1 MSSPPVVLFGYD
13 SSPFTNKVRLAL
25 RVKKIS
31 YSYIT
36 VPSMLPRPL
45 LTSTFALTYRKIPVL
60 LIGRSLYCDTSLIIE
75 ALEHH
80 FPVSAGYGTV
90 YPPFPALDSWSY
102 KSLVRG
108 FASFWTDKPLFR
120 ATTGLIPPS
129 VWETK
134 FGEDRSQLIGHQLS
148 AKKLGDKR
156 LENLARLDLH
166 LSMLEPTFTEKG
178 KWAIPTSAPS
188 LADISLYYQL
198 RWGIDI
204 AAGKGIENLSGGG
217 AADTQEEDVTGQVW
231 NQQRYPGLWAW
242 FHAFEAYIDSLPNL
256 QSTNPDNWLDAIKNS
271 PLPTS
276 DLLVPTAVEYQAE
289 VQKDLVPG
297 VGVSV
302 APDDTGRDNPQ
313 TGTLVAIGVEEVV
326 LRPIAKAEVDVLVH
340 FPRLGFV
347 VRGVEGA
354 RL

>member
-1 MSSPPVVLFGYD
+1 
-13 SSPFTNKVRLAL
+13 
-25 RVKKIS
+25 
-31 YSYIT
+31 
-36 VPSMLPRPL
+36 MLPRPL
-45 LTSTFALTYRKIPVL
+45 LTSTFALTYRKIPAL

-80 FPVSAGYGTV
+80 FPSTSGYGSV

-129 VWETK
+129 VWETR

-156 LENLARLDLH
+156 PENLARLDLH
-166 LSMLEPTFTEKG
+166 LSMLEPTFSEKG
-178 KWAIPTSAPS
+178 KWAIPTATPS

-204 AAGKGIENLSGGG
+204 AAGKGIYNLSGGG
-217 AADTQEEDVTGQVW
+217 AADTFEDMTAQVW
-231 NQQRYPGLWAW
+231 SEARYPGLWAW
-242 FHAFEAYIDSLPNL
+242 FHAFEAYIDSLPDL
-256 QSTNPDNWLDAIKNS
+256 QETDPQGWIDTIKALPS
-271 PLPTS
+271 PSSSQPQT
-276 DLLVPTAVEYQAE
+276 DLLVPTAVEYQTE
-289 VQKDLVPG
+289 VQRDLKPG
-297 VGVSV
+297 VNVSV

-313 TGTLVAIGVEEVV
+313 TGTLVAVGVEEVV
-326 LRPIAKAEVDVLVH
+326 LRPSGKADVDVLVH

-347 VRGVEGA
+347 VRAVEGA